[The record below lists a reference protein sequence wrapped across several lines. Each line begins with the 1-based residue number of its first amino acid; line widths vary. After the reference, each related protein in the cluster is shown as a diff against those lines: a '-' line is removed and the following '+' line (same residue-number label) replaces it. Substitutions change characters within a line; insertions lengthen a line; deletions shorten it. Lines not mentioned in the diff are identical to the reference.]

1 MITLTI
7 PNTDKKTLKAA
18 SEWVV
23 TAARPRRFSWLDF
36 CTETAQKASSALKNN
51 NVLSRR
57 TWKLWAGYLKEDFLS
72 RRLGALPP
80 GSAPAAALS
89 DAYTRNN
96 AISPQMRAI
105 LARAAASFAYRPR
118 FSILMPV
125 YNADPRFLEEAIR
138 SVTEQ
143 IYPEWELCIA
153 DDRSTRPD
161 TIDVLKSFEGEP
173 RIKITYR
180 EENGHIC
187 KATNS
192 AAETAT
198 GDYVIFMDNDDLLA
212 PHACFEIARLLQ
224 AHPEADVIYSDED
237 KIDPEGRHFDLHFKP
252 DWSPVLLLGYNY
264 INHLTCIRRTLFE
277 RAGLLRPG
285 FDGAQDYDLLLR
297 ATEMTDRVRHIPK
310 VLYHWRAIPG
320 STAFKA
326 EEKPIVTTAA
336 EKALQE
342 AIQRRRLPATA
353 YRPEFAREFRLPLYQ
368 LDWDDTG
375 PAVEIVIRGAGDHE
389 AVRRS
394 VDAILSGTDYKNYG
408 IIILDNGDAP
418 SDSTPVEGGVR
429 VERLVAGEGC
439 IPAAEASR
447 AEFLLFLDAG
457 AEPVEPRWLS
467 RLVGYAALDDV
478 GAVGARVVTGEG
490 RVAHGGVVLGNGPEW
505 AFRLHSA
512 RFPSYFFLAETARE
526 CAAVSGGCLLT
537 RRRSFLENGGFG
549 AEWSAPLLRDADYC
563 MRLAESGLK
572 TLYLPGGELVRHA
585 ESESGCDHSQLDLF
599 RERHGHVRD
608 GYYNPNLDS
617 ETPYL
622 VSPECRLDY
631 ADLIGR
637 PLKVVF
643 FTHNLNLEG
652 APGILMQVA
661 RGLKGRGRVVPVVVS
676 SLDGP
681 ARRELEA
688 AGIECRILRMRN
700 SDDFLMPWAGKEEL
714 EGAVDKMVAFFD
726 AAKPD
731 VVVANVINSFLAVE
745 AAWRLAIPSVWWIH
759 ESYNRPLMLKNL
771 NSAALPMCE
780 AAFATATQVLFVSE
794 ETAAL
799 YACYNASRNF
809 SVIRNSLDKSFIEG
823 AGKSV
828 SRGEAKRKL
837 SLDGSRKVILSVGTV
852 CERKDQ
858 GTIVEA
864 LALLAGKRDDFI
876 CYLVGYKDFL
886 PYGRFVKGRIEGL
899 GVGAFVKLVAETR
912 DVADYYAAAD
922 IFVFSSLNESYSLTI
937 LEAMAFGLPI
947 VTTSCCGVS
956 EQVRFGVNA
965 LPYDFQD
972 AAQLAE
978 QLDHLLDDPERRKE
992 LGENGR
998 RLLGSMQSCDEM
1010 LERHEHLI
1018 LSVFQR
1024 GGGA

>member
-1 MITLTI
+1 MTI
-7 PNTDKKTLKAA
+7 PNIDKKTPKAT

-23 TAARPRRFSWLDF
+23 TAARPARFSWLDF
-36 CTETAQKASSALKNN
+36 CTETARKASSALRNN
-51 NVLSRR
+51 DIFSLR
-57 TWKLWAGYLKEDFLS
+57 TWRLWAGYLKEDFLS

-80 GSAPAAALS
+80 GSAQAAALS

-96 AISPQMRAI
+96 AISPRMGAI
-105 LARAAASFAYRPR
+105 LERAAASFAYRPR

-138 SVTEQ
+138 SVRNQ

-153 DDRSTRPD
+153 DDCSTRPD
-161 TIDVLKSFEGEP
+161 TVAVLESHEGEP

-192 AAETAT
+192 AAALAT

-224 AHPEADVIYSDED
+224 AQPEADVIYSDED

-297 ATEMTDRVRHIPK
+297 VTEMTDRVRHIPK

-326 EEKPIVTTAA
+326 EEKPIVATAA

-342 AIQRRRLPATA
+342 AIQRRGLSATL
-353 YRPEFAREFRLPLYQ
+353 YRPEFAREFRLPLFQ

-375 PAVEIVIRGAGDHE
+375 PAVEILIRAGDDE

-394 VDAILSGTDYKNYG
+394 VDAILAGTSYKNYG
-408 IIILDNGDAP
+408 ITILDDGDVP
-418 SDSTPVEGGVR
+418 SDGTPAEEGVR
-429 VERLVAGEGC
+429 VMRLGAGEGC

-447 AEFLLFLDAG
+447 AEFLLFLDEGTAP
-457 AEPVEPRWLS
+457 ADPRWLS
-467 RLVGYAALDDV
+467 RLVGYAALDGV
-478 GAVGARVVTGEG
+478 GAAGARVATGEG
-490 RVAHGGVVLGNGPEW
+490 RIAHGGVVLGHGPEW
-505 AFRLHSA
+505 AFRLHPA

-526 CAAVSGGCLLT
+526 CRAVSGGCLLT
-537 RRRSFLENGGFG
+537 RRRVFLETGGFDP
-549 AEWSAPLLRDADYC
+549 AWSDALLRDADYC
-563 MRLAESGLK
+563 LMLAENGLK
-572 TLYLPGGELVRHA
+572 TLYLPGGELVRDAAKA
-585 ESESGCDHSQLDLF
+585 ENGCDPLQLDRF
-599 RERHGHVRD
+599 RGKHGRIRD
-608 GYYNPNLDS
+608 SFYNPNLDAD
-617 ETPYL
+617 TPYL
-622 VSPECRLDY
+622 VSPDCRLDH
-631 ADLIGR
+631 AEFIGR

-643 FTHNLNLEG
+643 FSHNLNLEG

-661 RGLKGRGRVVPVVVS
+661 RALRERGRVVPVVVS
-676 SLDGP
+676 PLDGP
-681 ARRELEA
+681 ARSELEA
-688 AGIECRILRMRN
+688 SGIECRILRVR
-700 SDDFLMPWAGKEEL
+700 SGDDFLIPWSGMEEL
-714 EGAVDKMVAFFD
+714 ESAVAAVAAYLD
-726 AAKPD
+726 AARPD
-731 VVVANVINSFLAVE
+731 VVVANVLNSFFVVE

-771 NSAALPMCE
+771 HSAVLPMCE
-780 AAFATATQVLFVSE
+780 GAFAKATQVLFVSK

-799 YACYNASRNF
+799 YECYNAARNF
-809 SVIRNSLDKSFIEG
+809 SVIRNSLDRAFIET
-823 AGKSV
+823 AGRSA
-828 SRGEAKRKL
+828 SGDEAKRKL
-837 SLDGSRKVILSVGTV
+837 SPDGSRKVILSVGAV

-858 GTIVEA
+858 STIVEA
-864 LALLAGKRDDFI
+864 LALLAARRDDFI

-886 PYGRFVKGRIEGL
+886 PYGRFVKGRIERL
-899 GVGAFVKLVAETR
+899 GVGALVELVAETR
-912 DVADYYAAAD
+912 NVSDYYAAAD
-922 IFVFSSLNESYSLTI
+922 IFAFSSLNESYSRTI

-947 VTTSCCGVS
+947 VTTRCCGVS
-956 EQVRFGVNA
+956 EQVSFGVNA

-972 AAQLAE
+972 AAQLAA
-978 QLDHLLDDPERRKE
+978 QLDHLLDDPDRRRE

-998 RLLGSMQSCDEM
+998 RLLGSMQSGEEM
-1010 LERHEHLI
+1010 LERHERLI
-1018 LSVFQR
+1018 LSVFLR
-1024 GGGA
+1024 GGEA